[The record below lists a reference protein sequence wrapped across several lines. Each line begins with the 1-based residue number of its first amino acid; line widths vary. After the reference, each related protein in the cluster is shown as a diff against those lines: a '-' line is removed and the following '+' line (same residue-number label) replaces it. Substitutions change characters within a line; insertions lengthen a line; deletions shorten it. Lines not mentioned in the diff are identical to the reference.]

1 MSAAG
6 ALRRLRGPASLALAV
21 AIAAAGVAVVGACSN
36 ESSKPGVSGCPT
48 AEPQGTPI
56 DARVMAFLS
65 AARALHHEADM
76 HERSGDARGALAPL
90 EHLVALPAPTAVE
103 VDEVLAD
110 THARLAE
117 LRLGLGDL
125 EGAGRDIQAGLLR
138 VRGPTYFRGHLLE
151 VEGLIEEARA
161 AGLAD
166 AGHGDQAAAVR
177 ARAMA
182 LLEEAVRVQQ
192 QVIEHALPDADGG

>member
-1 MSAAG
+1 
-6 ALRRLRGPASLALAV
+6 LALAV
-21 AIAAAGVAVVGACSN
+21 AIAVAGVGLVGACSN
-36 ESSKPGVSGCPT
+36 ESSKPGVPGCPT

-65 AARALHHEADM
+65 AARALHHEADI

-90 EHLVALPAPTAVE
+90 ERLVALPAPTAVE

-138 VRGPTYFRGHLLE
+138 VQGPTYFRGHLLE

-166 AGHGDQAAAVR
+166 AGHGDQAAAAR

-192 QVIEHALPDADGG
+192 QVIEQALPAADGG